1 MRMPLSRR
9 ALVALLTAASAPL
22 PVAAQSGASPSA
34 AAAATQ
40 DVLALRERIRAAVA
54 GKDRAALEAL
64 YADNFMHMR
73 DSGRA
78 DLRPERIALLL
89 GGEQTIETAP
99 EDGVAIQL
107 YGPGTAVATGASAI
121 RDPATGKPV
130 RFRWVVVYVKGD
142 VGWQAAFSQASRV
155 PARR

>member
-1 MRMPLSRR
+1 MPLSRR
-9 ALVALLTAASAPL
+9 AVVGLLTAASVPL
-22 PVAAQSGASPSA
+22 PASAQTAAGASA
-34 AAAATQ
+34 AAAAAEG
-40 DVLALRERIRAAVA
+40 VLAPRERIRAAVA

-78 DLRPERIALLL
+78 DLKPERIELLL
-89 GGEQTIETAP
+89 RGEQTLEPAP
-99 EDGVAIQL
+99 EDGASIQL
-107 YGPGTAVATGASAI
+107 SGPATAVASGASAI
-121 RDPATGKPV
+121 KDPGTGKPA
-130 RFRWVVVYVKGD
+130 RFRWVVVYVKAD

>member
-1 MRMPLSRR
+1 MPLSRR
-9 ALVALLTAASAPL
+9 LILGFAAAAASLPAAAQTAA
-22 PVAAQSGASPSA
+22 QPS
-34 AAAATQ
+34 AAATQ
-40 DVLALRERIRAAVA
+40 DGLGPREKIRAAVA
-54 GKDRAALEAL
+54 AKDRAALEAL

-78 DLRPERIALLL
+78 DLKPERIELLL
-89 GGEQTIETAP
+89 SGEQTIETAP

-107 YGPGTAVATGASAI
+107 YGPATAVASGASAI
-121 RDPATGKPV
+121 KDPGTGKPA

-142 VGWQAAFSQASRV
+142 VGWQAAFSQTSRV